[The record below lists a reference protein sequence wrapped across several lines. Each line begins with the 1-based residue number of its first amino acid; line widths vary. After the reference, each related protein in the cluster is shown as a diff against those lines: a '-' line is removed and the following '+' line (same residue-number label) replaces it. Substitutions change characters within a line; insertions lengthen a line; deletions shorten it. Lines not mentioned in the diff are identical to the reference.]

1 MMCGGT
7 TDVKPVDDDVRVV
20 FEEIKAELQAQTET
34 TGEFEIHGYKTQVV
48 AGTNYFIKCSAA
60 GKFVHA
66 RVFKPLPHT
75 NEPASLHSV
84 QHGES
89 INETSSLEYF

>member
-7 TDVKPVDDDVRVV
+7 TDVKPVDDEVKAI
-20 FEEIKAELQAQTET
+20 FEEIKAELQTQTAT

-66 RVFKPLPHT
+66 RVFKVTQADL
-75 NEPASLHSV
+75 
-84 QHGES
+84 
-89 INETSSLEYF
+89 